1 MPIRPPRTTQPPEN
15 PNPTNKRKV
24 RGAGNVLGKGGK
36 GDVGELAKNGT
47 GGSVS
52 GTRHAHFAR
61 GMLQARIQREE
72 LLREAGRAWRG
83 PLGGEVALYYAQRAR
98 EVTEKAR
105 EDALD
110 EARGFVEAKRY
121 ASDDKRSIDLHGTCV
136 QEAIVITSEILERE
150 GCSPAYPLRLIT
162 GRGTHSAGGVGV
174 LKPAVHRALV
184 NKGWDVRM
192 WDGGLVVRGRERWR
206 VP

>member
-1 MPIRPPRTTQPPEN
+1 
-15 PNPTNKRKV
+15 
-24 RGAGNVLGKGGK
+24 
-36 GDVGELAKNGT
+36 
-47 GGSVS
+47 
-52 GTRHAHFAR
+52 
-61 GMLQARIQREE
+61 
-72 LLREAGRAWRG
+72 
-83 PLGGEVALYYAQRAR
+83 VALYYAQRAR

-105 EDALD
+105 EDALN
-110 EARGFVEAKRY
+110 EARELVEAKRY

-150 GCSPAYPLRLIT
+150 GCSPASPLRLIT
-162 GRGTHSAGGVGV
+162 GRGTHSVGGVGV

-192 WDGGLVVRGRERWR
+192 WDGGLVVQGRARERWH